1 MNWVVFDFGRVI
13 SRPTAAVPELA
24 SIMGAPEQAFAAA
37 YWANR
42 DAYDAGGSDR
52 WFWQAIATAAG
63 LGEIDETMSA
73 KLTERDIAGWLNT
86 EPDTLELLAE
96 LDGRGV
102 PLALLSNA
110 PVSFARAAEQEDWAR
125 YFRELMFSGDLG
137 LVKPGP
143 EIYAALSAKLG
154 ARPSECHFL
163 DDRQENVDGAHA
175 AGWRAAR
182 WTGAGA
188 ARTFL
193 ADFLL

>member
-1 MNWVVFDFGRVI
+1 MNWVVVDFGRVI

-24 SIMGAPEQAFAAA
+24 SIMGAPEDAFARA

-42 DAYDAGGSDR
+42 NAYDAGGSDR

-63 LGEIDETMSA
+63 SGEVDETMSA

-86 EPDTLELLAE
+86 EPSTLELLAE
-96 LDGRGV
+96 LDARGV

-110 PVSFARAAEQEDWAR
+110 PVSFARAAEQEEWAR
-125 YFRELMFSGDLG
+125 HFRELMFSGDLG

-143 EIYAALSAKLG
+143 EIYAALTAKLG
-154 ARPSECHFL
+154 VRPAECYFV
-163 DDRQENVDGAHA
+163 DDRPENVAGAHA
-175 AGWRAAR
+175 AGWHAAR
-182 WTGAGA
+182 WTDAGA

-193 ADFLL
+193 AGFLG